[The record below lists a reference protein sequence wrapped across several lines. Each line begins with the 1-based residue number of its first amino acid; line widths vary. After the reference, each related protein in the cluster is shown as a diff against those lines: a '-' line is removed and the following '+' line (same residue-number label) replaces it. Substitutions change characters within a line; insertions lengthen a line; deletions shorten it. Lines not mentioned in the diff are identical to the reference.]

1 MGLPKIIISLSKK
14 ASTLVKRSSRG
25 VVVLLLK
32 DDTNDDITTAVYT
45 SADDAGIS
53 ADNWTAA
60 NIDYIKKAFLGSPAK
75 VICERI
81 GATTGE
87 QTYTLEAAL
96 KRLSVTKFNYLAMPA
111 AATGDGTAISDWIK
125 TQRSAKRYCKAVL
138 ANCEANDFGVINF
151 TTEGIM
157 VGTKSY
163 STAEYTA
170 RLAGIFAGISLDR
183 SATYFVLD
191 EVTSI
196 TSSTTPDTDVDNGE
210 LILINDFEKIKIGR
224 AVNSKKTLAAG
235 EIADMKKIKLT
246 EAADMIKEDI
256 STTFADEYV
265 GKVGNS
271 YDNKVAFCAAINSYL
286 KDITSEGVLYDKF
299 DNSVS
304 VDVVAQAAYLKSQGV
319 DTSEMSDEEIK
330 NYNTGSQVF
339 IGGNIQFQDAM
350 EDLTLALSM

>member
-1 MGLPKIIISLSKK
+1 
-14 ASTLVKRSSRG
+14 
-25 VVVLLLK
+25 
-32 DDTNDDITTAVYT
+32 
-45 SADDAGIS
+45 
-53 ADNWTAA
+53 
-60 NIDYIKKAFLGSPAK
+60 
-75 VICERI
+75 
-81 GATTGE
+81 
-87 QTYTLEAAL
+87 
-96 KRLSVTKFNYLAMPA
+96 
-111 AATGDGTAISDWIK
+111 
-125 TQRSAKRYCKAVL
+125 
-138 ANCEANDFGVINF
+138 
-151 TTEGIM
+151 
-157 VGTKSY
+157 
-163 STAEYTA
+163 
-170 RLAGIFAGISLDR
+170 
-183 SATYFVLD
+183 
-191 EVTSI
+191 
-196 TSSTTPDTDVDNGE
+196 
-210 LILINDFEKIKIGR
+210 
-224 AVNSKKTLAAG
+224 
-235 EIADMKKIKLT
+235 MKKIKLT